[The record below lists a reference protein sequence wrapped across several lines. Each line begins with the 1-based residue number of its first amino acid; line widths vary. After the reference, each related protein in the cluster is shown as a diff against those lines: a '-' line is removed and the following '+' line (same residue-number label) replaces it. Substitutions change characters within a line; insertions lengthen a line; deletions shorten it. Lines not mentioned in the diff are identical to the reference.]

1 MSLSIWWTGLYLG
14 WVAGEVFIAVATRTR
29 GGEAKSH
36 DRGTQVILWAVIVV
50 ALTVSGFLHA
60 TLRSNLPFHSWL
72 RPVSLALLVAGLV
85 VRISAIVT
93 LGRSFTANVAT
104 RSTQTI
110 VRRGL
115 YRVVRHPSYL
125 GMEIIFLAVGIYAR
139 NWICLAVCVIP
150 TTLAVLWRIHVE
162 EAALRSHF
170 GDAYAEYSRTTKRLI
185 PGIY

>member
-1 MSLSIWWTGLYLG
+1 MSLSVWWTGLYFG
-14 WVAGEVFIAVATRTR
+14 WVAGEIFIAVATRTR

-36 DRGTQVILWAVIVV
+36 DRGTQLVLWITIVT
-50 ALTVSGFLHA
+50 ALTANGFLHA
-60 TLRSNLPFHSWL
+60 MLRPDMPFQEWL
-72 RPVSLALLVAGLV
+72 RPISLALLVAGLA
-85 VRISAIVT
+85 VRISAILT

-110 VRRGL
+110 VRSGL
-115 YRVVRHPSYL
+115 YRFVRHPSYL

-139 NWICLAVCVIP
+139 NWICLAVCVAP

-162 EAALRSHF
+162 EAALRAHF